1 MYDVVF
7 ADRAQSDVRRLDRS
21 TAQRV
26 LGKLRWLAENFDA
39 IQQDALS
46 GQWRGMFKLR
56 VGDYRVIYAYDRE
69 KREIEVHRVRHRREV
84 YRDEI

>member
-7 ADRAQSDVRRLDRS
+7 SDRAQSDVRRLDRS

-56 VGDYRVIYAYDRE
+56 VGDYRVVYAFDRK

-84 YRDEI
+84 YRD

>member
-7 ADRAQSDVRRLDRS
+7 SDRAQSDVRRLDRS

-56 VGDYRVIYAYDRE
+56 VGDYRVVYAYDRE

-84 YRDEI
+84 YRD